1 MNNIENM
8 SDIRQ
13 DLCDLPLRK
22 PRTKE
27 GQSASYIYIYASV
40 LEPFETLARLGL
52 GGR

>member
-1 MNNIENM
+1 MNSIENM

-22 PRTKE
+22 PRTKK
-27 GQSASYIYIYASV
+27 GQSAPYASV